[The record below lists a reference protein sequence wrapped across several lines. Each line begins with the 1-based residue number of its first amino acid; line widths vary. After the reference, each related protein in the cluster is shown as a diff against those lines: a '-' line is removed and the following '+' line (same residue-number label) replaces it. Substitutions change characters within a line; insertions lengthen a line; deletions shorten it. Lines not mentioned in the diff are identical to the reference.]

1 MSKSRGEKIA
11 VKFTEELFG
20 NISGITLPIPYKA
33 YRWLINS
40 TWVSSGRLYL
50 YELEFFSGG
59 IKVPKNK
66 ILSMQGSSR
75 YSTSY
80 DVNKLFDGSVPGT
93 EWDAN
98 GSLPH
103 WVKIELS
110 EELAIDKF
118 RWYTGT
124 SSNKPKEFILQGS
137 YDGVNWEDIYEYES
151 PNTNN
156 WIEFDVVGKGN
167 EVAFTV
173 TGRERKH
180 VSGELIDG
188 DYKVYK
194 VEPHLFEKNTIILIM
209 NPIKRFNSVEEQL
222 IVSYNSELG
231 DLTGRGGK
239 VESFEVKFIPTDL
252 IPKLNPYLPEYIEV
266 RNDIGVNFIKI
277 DYRKRF
283 VDEKIT
289 CKPNIEVNFINVT
302 EINP

>member
-11 VKFTEELFG
+11 IKFTEELIG
-20 NISGITLPIPYKA
+20 DISRSTTPIPYKY

-40 TWVSSGRLYL
+40 TWASSGRLYL
-50 YELEFFSGG
+50 YELEFFSSGV
-59 IKVPKNK
+59 KVPINK
-66 ILSMQGSSR
+66 IVSMQGSSR

-103 WVKIELS
+103 WVKIELT

-118 RWYTGT
+118 RWHTGS
-124 SSNKPKEFILQGS
+124 SSNKPKMFILQGS
-137 YDGVNWEDIYEYES
+137 YDGINWEDIYENES
-151 PNTNN
+151 TNTNN

-167 EVAFTV
+167 EEAFTV

-180 VSGELIDG
+180 VNGELIDG

-194 VEPHLFEKNTIILIM
+194 VEPHPFEKNTIILIM
-209 NPIKRFNSVEEQL
+209 NPIKRFNNVEEQL
-222 IVSYNSELG
+222 TISYNSELG
-231 DLTGRGGK
+231 NLTGMGGK
-239 VESFEVKFIPTDL
+239 VDSFYVEFTPTDL
-252 IPKLNPYLPEYIEV
+252 IQKLNPYILEHIEIK
-266 RNDIGVNFIKI
+266 NNMSINFIKI

-289 CKPNIEVNFINVT
+289 CKPNIAVNFINVE